1 MWRQDKT
8 LNKGSPY
15 AYPIMIPHIT
25 SDPNSIPSLSDGERP
40 MNAIQVGHLLKKF
53 GVVTAVNDIS
63 LTVKDGEIFGFLGPN
78 GAGKTT
84 TIRLLTGVLT
94 PDAGTVQICGID
106 IHRHPLDAK
115 MQMGVIPESS
125 TVYGDLTAEQ
135 NLHLSGKM
143 YGMPRALRE
152 ERTCKVLLQLG
163 LSERRRSPVRTF
175 SKGMKQRVSIA
186 CAIIHR
192 PRVLFLDEPTSGL
205 DVQSRRLVIETIR
218 QMNAQGSTIFLTTH
232 NIEEANTLCQTVCII
247 NKGKIVAQDS
257 PERLKKMFET
267 TQSVEVSFD
276 RVVTQDLFEVEGI
289 IRAEPCGDK
298 WRLYTDNPD
307 RVVKYIVRR
316 AEGESLSITSLTT
329 SGPSLEEAFVH
340 LTECL

>member
-1 MWRQDKT
+1 
-8 LNKGSPY
+8 
-15 AYPIMIPHIT
+15 
-25 SDPNSIPSLSDGERP
+25 
-40 MNAIQVGHLLKKF
+40 MNAIQVEHLCKRF
-53 GVVTAVNDIS
+53 GTVTAVNDVS
-63 LTVKDGEIFGFLGPN
+63 LTVREGETFGFLGPN

-94 PDAGTVQICGID
+94 PDAGSVRINGID

-125 TVYGDLTAEQ
+125 TVYGDLSAEQ
-135 NLHLSGKM
+135 NLHLSAKM
-143 YGMPRALRE
+143 YGMPRAVRE
-152 ERTCKVLLQLG
+152 KRIDEILLQLG
-163 LSERRRSPVRTF
+163 LNEKRRLLVRTF

-192 PRVLFLDEPTSGL
+192 PRVLILDEPTSGL
-205 DVQSRRLVIETIR
+205 DVQSRRLVIETIHH
-218 QMNAQGSTIFLTTH
+218 MNEQGSTIFLTTH

-257 PERLKKMFET
+257 PERLKKMFDT

-276 RVVTQDLFEVEGI
+276 RTVTRDLFAAEGI
-289 IRAEPCGDK
+289 LRAEPCGDK

-307 RVVKYIVRR
+307 WVLKYLVGC
-316 AEGESLSITSLTT
+316 AERESLGITSLTT

-340 LTECL
+340 LTECA

>member
-1 MWRQDKT
+1 
-8 LNKGSPY
+8 
-15 AYPIMIPHIT
+15 
-25 SDPNSIPSLSDGERP
+25 
-40 MNAIQVGHLLKKF
+40 MNAIEAGHLVKRF
-53 GVVTAVNDIS
+53 GSVTAVNDVTI
-63 LTVKDGEIFGFLGPN
+63 TVREGEIFGFLGPN

-84 TIRLLTGVLT
+84 TMRLLTGVLT
-94 PDAGTVQICGID
+94 PDAGTARINGID

-125 TVYGDLTAEQ
+125 TVYGDMSAEQ
-135 NLHLSGKM
+135 NLQLSGQM

-152 ERTCKVLLQLG
+152 ERIDEILSRMG
-163 LSERRRSPVRTF
+163 LSEKRRLPVRTF

-192 PRVLFLDEPTSGL
+192 PKVLLLDEPTSGL
-205 DVQSRRLVIETIR
+205 DVQSRRLVIETIH
-218 QMNAQGSTIFLTTH
+218 QMNEQGSTIFLTTH

-257 PERLKKMFET
+257 PERLRKMFDT

-276 RVVTQDLFEVEGI
+276 RPVTRDLFTTEGI
-289 IRAEPCGDK
+289 LRAEPCGDK

-307 RVVKYIVRR
+307 RVLKYLVGR
-316 AEGESLSITSLTT
+316 AERESIGITSLTT
-329 SGPSLEEAFVH
+329 SGPSLEEAFVQI
-340 LTECL
+340 TECA

>member
-1 MWRQDKT
+1 
-8 LNKGSPY
+8 
-15 AYPIMIPHIT
+15 
-25 SDPNSIPSLSDGERP
+25 
-40 MNAIQVGHLLKKF
+40 MNALQVEHLVKRF
-53 GVVTAVNDIS
+53 GTVTAVDDVS
-63 LTVKDGEIFGFLGPN
+63 LTVREGETFGFLGPN

-94 PDAGTVQICGID
+94 PDAGTVRINGID

-125 TVYGDLTAEQ
+125 TVYGDLSAEQ

-143 YGMPRALRE
+143 YGMPRARRD
-152 ERTCKVLLQLG
+152 ERVDEILSQMG
-163 LSERRRSPVRTF
+163 LNEKRRNLVRTF

-192 PRVLFLDEPTSGL
+192 PRVLVLDEPTSGL
-205 DVQSRRLVIETIR
+205 DVQSRRLVLETIR
-218 QMNAQGSTIFLTTH
+218 HMNEQGSTIFLTTH

-257 PERLKKMFET
+257 PERLKKMFDT

-276 RVVTQDLFEVEGI
+276 RAVPQDLFMAEGI
-289 IRAEPCGDK
+289 VRAEPCGDK

-307 RVVKYIVRR
+307 RVLKYLVLR
-316 AEGESLSITSLTT
+316 AERDSLGITSLTT
-329 SGPSLEEAFVH
+329 SGPSLEEAFVQI
-340 LTECL
+340 TECA

>member
-1 MWRQDKT
+1 
-8 LNKGSPY
+8 
-15 AYPIMIPHIT
+15 
-25 SDPNSIPSLSDGERP
+25 
-40 MNAIQVGHLLKKF
+40 MNAIEAGYLVKRF
-53 GVVTAVNDIS
+53 GTVTAVNDVTI
-63 LTVKDGEIFGFLGPN
+63 TVREGEIFGFLGPN

-84 TIRLLTGVLT
+84 TMRLLTGVLT
-94 PDAGTVQICGID
+94 PDAGTARINGID

-125 TVYGDLTAEQ
+125 TVYGDMSAEQ
-135 NLHLSGKM
+135 NLHLSGQM

-152 ERTCKVLLQLG
+152 ERIDEILSRMG
-163 LSERRRSPVRTF
+163 LYEKRRLPVRTF

-192 PRVLFLDEPTSGL
+192 PKILFLDEPTSGL
-205 DVQSRRLVIETIR
+205 DVQSRRLVIETIH
-218 QMNAQGSTIFLTTH
+218 QMNEQGSTIFLTTH

-257 PERLKKMFET
+257 PERLKKMFDT

-276 RVVTQDLFEVEGI
+276 RPVTRDLFVAEGI
-289 IRAEPCGDK
+289 LRAEPCGDK

-307 RVVKYIVRR
+307 LVLKYLIRS
-316 AEGESLSITSLTT
+316 AERESIGITSLTT
-329 SGPSLEEAFVH
+329 SGPSLEEAFVQI
-340 LTECL
+340 TECA

>member
-1 MWRQDKT
+1 
-8 LNKGSPY
+8 
-15 AYPIMIPHIT
+15 
-25 SDPNSIPSLSDGERP
+25 
-40 MNAIQVGHLLKKF
+40 MNAIEAGHLFKRF
-53 GVVTAVNDIS
+53 GTVTAVNDVS
-63 LTVKDGEIFGFLGPN
+63 LTVREGETFGFLGPN

-94 PDAGTVQICGID
+94 PDAGTVHITGID

-125 TVYGDLTAEQ
+125 TVYGDLSAEQ

-143 YGMPRALRE
+143 YGMPRALRD
-152 ERTCKVLLQLG
+152 ERIDEILSRLG
-163 LSERRRSPVRTF
+163 LSEKRRNQVRTF

-205 DVQSRRLVIETIR
+205 DVQSRRLVIETIH
-218 QMNAQGSTIFLTTH
+218 QMNEQGSTIFLTTH
-232 NIEEANTLCQTVCII
+232 NIEEANTLCRTVCII

-257 PERLKKMFET
+257 PERLKKMFDT

-276 RVVTQDLFEVEGI
+276 RNVTRDLFAADGI
-289 IRAEPCGDK
+289 LRAEPCGDK

-307 RVVKYIVRR
+307 RVLKYLVGR
-316 AEGESLSITSLTT
+316 AERESLGITSLTT
-329 SGPSLEEAFVH
+329 SGPSLEEAFVQ
-340 LTECL
+340 LTECA

>member
-1 MWRQDKT
+1 
-8 LNKGSPY
+8 
-15 AYPIMIPHIT
+15 
-25 SDPNSIPSLSDGERP
+25 
-40 MNAIQVGHLLKKF
+40 MNAIEAGHLFKRF
-53 GVVTAVNDIS
+53 GTVTAVNDIS
-63 LTVKDGEIFGFLGPN
+63 LTVREGETFGFLGPN

-94 PDAGTVQICGID
+94 PDAGTVHINDID

-125 TVYGDLTAEQ
+125 TVYGDLSAEQ
-135 NLHLSGKM
+135 NLTLSGKM

-152 ERTCKVLLQLG
+152 ERIDELLSRLG
-163 LSERRRSPVRTF
+163 LSEKRHNPVRTF

-205 DVQSRRLVIETIR
+205 DVQSRRLVIETIHH
-218 QMNAQGSTIFLTTH
+218 MNEQGSTIFLTTH

-257 PERLKKMFET
+257 PERLKKMFDT

-276 RVVTQDLFEVEGI
+276 RIVTRDLFVAEGI
-289 IRAEPCGDK
+289 LRAEPCGDK
-298 WRLYTDNPD
+298 WRLYTDRPD
-307 RVVKYIVRR
+307 RVLKYLVGR
-316 AEGESLSITSLTT
+316 AERESIGITSLTT
-329 SGPSLEEAFVH
+329 SGPSLEEAFVQ
-340 LTECL
+340 LTECA

>member
-1 MWRQDKT
+1 MVAIRADKLKKTFGT
-8 LNKGSPY
+8 LT
-15 AYPIMIPHIT
+15 AV
-25 SDPNSIPSLSDGERP
+25 DRVSLSVR
-40 MNAIQVGHLLKKF
+40 A
-53 GVVTAVNDIS
+53 
-63 LTVKDGEIFGFLGPN
+63 GEIFGFLGPN

-94 PDAGTVQICGID
+94 PDSGSVLIDDID

-115 MQMGVIPESS
+115 MRMGVIPENS
-125 TVYGDLTAEQ
+125 TVYGDLSAEQ

-143 YGMPRALRE
+143 YGMPKALRE
-152 ERTCKVLLQLG
+152 ERVDELLSRLG
-163 LSERRRSPVRTF
+163 LLTKRRTLVRTF

-205 DVQSRRLVIETIR
+205 DVQSRRLVIETIHD
-218 QMNAQGSTIFLTTH
+218 MNELGSTIFLTTH
-232 NIEEANTLCQTVCII
+232 NIDEANTLCQRVCII
-247 NKGKIVAQDS
+247 NQGKIVAEDS
-257 PERLKKMFET
+257 PERLRKMFDT

-276 RVVTQDLFEVEGI
+276 RPVTRDLFEAEGI
-289 IRAEPCGDK
+289 LRAEPCGDK

-307 RVVKYIVRR
+307 RVLKYLVGR
-316 AEGESLSITSLTT
+316 AERESLGITSLTT

-340 LTECL
+340 LTECA

>member
-1 MWRQDKT
+1 
-8 LNKGSPY
+8 
-15 AYPIMIPHIT
+15 
-25 SDPNSIPSLSDGERP
+25 
-40 MNAIQVGHLLKKF
+40 MNAIQVEHLCKRF
-53 GVVTAVNDIS
+53 GTVTAVNDVS
-63 LTVKDGEIFGFLGPN
+63 LTVREGETFGFLGPN

-94 PDAGTVQICGID
+94 PDAGSVRINGID

-125 TVYGDLTAEQ
+125 TVYGDLSAEQ
-135 NLHLSGKM
+135 NLHLSAKM
-143 YGMPRALRE
+143 YGMPRAVRE
-152 ERTCKVLLQLG
+152 KRIDGILLQLG
-163 LSERRRSPVRTF
+163 LNEKRRFLVRTF

-186 CAIIHR
+186 CAIIHL
-192 PRVLFLDEPTSGL
+192 PRVLILDEPTSGL
-205 DVQSRRLVIETIR
+205 DVQSRRLVIETIHH
-218 QMNAQGSTIFLTTH
+218 MNEQGSTIFLTTH

-257 PERLKKMFET
+257 PERLKKMFDT

-276 RVVTQDLFEVEGI
+276 RTVTRDLFAAEGI
-289 IRAEPCGDK
+289 LRAEPCGDK

-307 RVVKYIVRR
+307 WILKYLVGC
-316 AEGESLSITSLTT
+316 AERESLGITSLTT

-340 LTECL
+340 LTECA

>member
-1 MWRQDKT
+1 
-8 LNKGSPY
+8 
-15 AYPIMIPHIT
+15 
-25 SDPNSIPSLSDGERP
+25 
-40 MNAIQVGHLLKKF
+40 MNAIEAGHLFKKF
-53 GVVTAVNDIS
+53 GMVTAVNDVS
-63 LTVKDGEIFGFLGPN
+63 LAVREGETFGFLGPN

-94 PDAGTVQICGID
+94 PDKGTVHINGID

-125 TVYGDLTAEQ
+125 TVYGDLSAEQ

-143 YGMPRALRE
+143 YGMPRARRE
-152 ERTCKVLLQLG
+152 ERIEKLLSRLG
-163 LSERRRSPVRTF
+163 FSEKRHNPVRTF

-205 DVQSRRLVIETIR
+205 DVQSRRLVIDTIR
-218 QMNAQGSTIFLTTH
+218 DMNEQGSTIFLTTH
-232 NIEEANTLCQTVCII
+232 NIEEANTLCRTVCII
-247 NKGKIVAQDS
+247 NKGQIVAQDS
-257 PERLKKMFET
+257 PERLKKMFDT

-276 RVVTQDLFEVEGI
+276 RPVTRDLFAAEGI
-289 IRAEPCGDK
+289 LRAEPCGDK

-307 RVVKYIVRR
+307 RVLKYIVGR
-316 AEGESLSITSLTT
+316 AGQESIGITSLTT
-329 SGPSLEEAFVH
+329 SGPSLEEAFVQ
-340 LTECL
+340 LTGCA

>member
-1 MWRQDKT
+1 
-8 LNKGSPY
+8 
-15 AYPIMIPHIT
+15 
-25 SDPNSIPSLSDGERP
+25 
-40 MNAIQVGHLLKKF
+40 MNAIQAGHLFKRF
-53 GVVTAVNDIS
+53 GAVTAVNDVS
-63 LTVKDGEIFGFLGPN
+63 LTVREGETFGFLGPN

-94 PDAGTVQICGID
+94 PDAGTVQINGID

-125 TVYGDLTAEQ
+125 TVYGDLSAEQ

-143 YGMPRALRE
+143 YGMPRALRDKRIDE
-152 ERTCKVLLQLG
+152 ILSRLG
-163 LSERRRSPVRTF
+163 LSEKRRNPVRTF

-205 DVQSRRLVIETIR
+205 DVQSRRLVIDTIR
-218 QMNAQGSTIFLTTH
+218 QMNEGGSTIFLTTH
-232 NIEEANTLCQTVCII
+232 NIEEANTLCRTVCII

-257 PERLKKMFET
+257 PERLKKMFDT

-276 RVVTQDLFEVEGI
+276 RTVTRDLFAAEGI
-289 IRAEPCGDK
+289 LRAEPCGDK

-307 RVVKYIVRR
+307 RVLKYIVER
-316 AEGESLSITSLTT
+316 AKRESIGITSLAT
-329 SGPSLEEAFVH
+329 SGPSLEEAFVKI
-340 LTECL
+340 TECR